1 MTVHSLK
8 SGKTY
13 TDPSLFVNPQTNDD
27 VTALW
32 KIDERNKLTN
42 IDGIYV
48 ALPDYKQISARLG
61 FSTQPF
67 VKENRITIR
76 DKIFLVDPSLDK
88 LLTGMEEVKQ
98 KMFATGKFDRRI
110 EKIMKEIKLSDMT
123 TQEKSL
129 KIMEEVYPLLQVKP
143 LIDLQAQANADMIIS
158 PCINISSK
166 TKLAERFAFAEQMLR
181 NTRILLNSSSLK
193 KYNETKDLMNIL
205 TLSRSVI
212 SD

>member
-13 TDPSLFVNPQTNDD
+13 TSPSLFVNPQTNDD
-27 VTALW
+27 VKALW

-48 ALPDYKQISARLG
+48 ALPDYKQLSAKLG

-67 VKENRITIR
+67 FKENRITIR
-76 DKIFLVDPSLDK
+76 DKIFLLDPSLDK

-110 EKIMKEIKLSDMT
+110 EKIMKE
-123 TQEKSL
+123 
-129 KIMEEVYPLLQVKP
+129 
-143 LIDLQAQANADMIIS
+143 
-158 PCINISSK
+158 
-166 TKLAERFAFAEQMLR
+166 
-181 NTRILLNSSSLK
+181 
-193 KYNETKDLMNIL
+193 
-205 TLSRSVI
+205 
-212 SD
+212 